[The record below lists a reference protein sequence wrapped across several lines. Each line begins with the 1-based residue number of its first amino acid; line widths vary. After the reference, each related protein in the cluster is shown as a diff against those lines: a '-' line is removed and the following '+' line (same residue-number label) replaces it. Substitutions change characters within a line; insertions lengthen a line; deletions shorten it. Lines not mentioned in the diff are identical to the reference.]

1 MTLLQSTVMILLTVC
16 FLIAMPQSSAW
27 ATGRRTRRCREPV
40 NRKLDTQD
48 LLHDS
53 FYQIPPLLDTVA
65 NLSSVQ
71 EEFVNLRYMLLAGEP
86 QCPTWEEAVRLH
98 GGKVCPFHYVLNYD
112 ENRIPNTV
120 VETECNCVEC
130 LRPDNG
136 PSSLMD
142 CLPIIYYTK
151 VFRRTGCVEGVYRYA
166 AIWEPLKIG
175 CQCAHAPSRFTENVR
190 TRSRP

>member
-1 MTLLQSTVMILLTVC
+1 MKLLSSRSTTC
-16 FLIAMPQSSAW
+16 FLLVILVATPLCSAQ
-27 ATGRRTRRCREPV
+27 RRSRRCREPM
-40 NRKLDTQD
+40 NRKMDIDDRLR
-48 LLHDS
+48 DS
-53 FYQIPPLLDTVA
+53 FYQGPPLLDTVA
-65 NLSSVQ
+65 NFSTIPDQ
-71 EEFVNLRYMLLAGEP
+71 FVRVRHTIFAGEP

-98 GGKVCPFHYVLNYD
+98 EGKVCPFHYVLNYD

-136 PSSLMD
+136 PSNLMD

-175 CQCAHAPSRFTENVR
+175 CQCAHAPSRFTDSHPE
-190 TRSRP
+190 RSLP